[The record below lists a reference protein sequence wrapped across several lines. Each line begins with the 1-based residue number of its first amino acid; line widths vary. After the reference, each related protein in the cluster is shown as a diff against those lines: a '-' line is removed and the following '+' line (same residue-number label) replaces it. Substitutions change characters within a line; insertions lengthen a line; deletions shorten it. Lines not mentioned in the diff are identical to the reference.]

1 MNKTD
6 LVAAVAAKAGLS
18 KADADKAV
26 NAVFDSIAGALKVG
40 QEVRAPGFGTFSVTS
55 RSARQGRNPRTGET
69 IMIPAAKLPKF
80 KAGKNLKESV
90 S

>member
-26 NAVFDSIAGALKVG
+26 NAVFDSIAGALRVG
-40 QEVRAPGFGTFSVTS
+40 QEVRAPGFGTFSVTN

-69 IMIPAAKLPKF
+69 IQIPAAKLPKF
-80 KAGKNLKESV
+80 KAGKNLKDSV